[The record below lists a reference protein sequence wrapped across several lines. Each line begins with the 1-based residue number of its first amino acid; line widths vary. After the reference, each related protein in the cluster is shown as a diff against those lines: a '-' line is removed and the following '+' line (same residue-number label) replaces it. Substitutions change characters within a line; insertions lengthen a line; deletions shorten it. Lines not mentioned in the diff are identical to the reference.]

1 MPKKELNHINHIK
14 QIDFK
19 EPDFPIVLSFLE
31 EISKIPR
38 CSKHEEKIASYL
50 ENFGKEHRFETK
62 RDGSNNVLIQVPASP
77 NYENLPTVILQAH
90 TDMVCEK
97 EAGSNH
103 DFSKD
108 GLKLSYILE
117 NEVPYLVADKT
128 TLGADDGIGVAYA
141 LAVAASKEIIHPPL
155 ELLFTT
161 DEEQGLTG
169 AQEMSDDF
177 ISGGR
182 LINLDSEEEGT
193 IIIGCAG
200 GAQVEFRKTFET
212 AELLPSDSVFYAA
225 SVSGL
230 LGGHSGTEIHI
241 GRRNANKI
249 LAQFMTAVY
258 EKPGSNLKIIDISG
272 GSAHNA
278 IPREAECLFSA
289 DASAEELKAAAEI
302 CAAQIKSELG
312 FNDAD
317 FQISIFSIDISN
329 LKSNAVGFS
338 AEASVQI
345 LQFLTAIPTGV
356 FDISQDSLNFVS
368 SSGNLA
374 TVKTVNFKESG
385 RKEIEII
392 CSLRS
397 DNESKLKANIK
408 ESELLAEKY
417 SFNFDI
423 SNIYTPWEPDFNSP
437 FVLKCKKIYS
447 DLFQKNV
454 QILSIHAGLECS
466 VFRRKY
472 PALPMISIGPDIIG
486 AHTPSEKLNLE
497 AAEKVWIY
505 LKEILKSF

>member
-1 MPKKELNHINHIK
+1 MTKTDINHANRINL
-14 QIDFK
+14 K
-19 EPDFPIVLSFLE
+19 EPDFQTVLSFFE

-50 ENFGKEHRFETK
+50 ENFGKTKGFETK
-62 RDGSNNVLIQVPASP
+62 RDGSNNILIKVPASP
-77 NYENLPTVILQAH
+77 NYENLSTVILQAH

-97 EAGSNH
+97 EADSTHN
-103 DFSKD
+103 FSKD
-108 GLKLSYILE
+108 GLNLSYISE
-117 NEVPYLVADKT
+117 NGIPHLTADKT
-128 TLGADDGIGVAYA
+128 TLGADDGIGVAYM
-141 LAVAASKEIIHPPL
+141 LAVAVSKDIVHPPL

-177 ISGGR
+177 ISGGY

-200 GAQVEFRKTFET
+200 GAQVEFRQQFET
-212 AELLPSDSVFYAA
+212 EGLMPSGSAFYVA

-230 LGGHSGTEIHI
+230 LGGHSGTEIHV
-241 GRRNANKI
+241 GRRNANKV
-249 LAQFMTAVY
+249 LTQFLIAVL
-258 EKPGSNLKIIDISG
+258 EKQNSNLKIIDISG

-289 DASAEELKAAAEI
+289 DVSAEELKAAAEI
-302 CAAQIKSELG
+302 CVAQVKSELG

-317 FQISIFSIDISN
+317 FQISVLKISDID
-329 LKSNAVGFS
+329 SNAVGFS
-338 AEASVQI
+338 TATSKQI
-345 LQFLTAIPTGV
+345 LQFLKAIPTGV
-356 FDISQDSLNFVS
+356 FDISQESLNFVS

-374 TVKTVNFKESG
+374 IVKTLYSKESK
-385 RKEIEII
+385 RNQVEII
-392 CSLRS
+392 YSLRS
-397 DNESKLKANIK
+397 DNESKLKESIK
-408 ESELLAEKY
+408 NAELLAE
-417 SFNFDI
+417 NNRFDLEI
-423 SNIYTPWEPDFNSP
+423 SNIYSPWEPDFKSP
-437 FVLKCKKIYS
+437 FVQKCKKIYS

-472 PALPMISIGPDIIG
+472 PVLPMISIGPDIIG

>member
-1 MPKKELNHINHIK
+1 MPKTDIN
-14 QIDFK
+14 QIHFK
-19 EPDFPIVLSFLE
+19 EPEFQNVLSFFE

-50 ENFGKEHRFETK
+50 ENFGKEHGFETK
-62 RDGSNNVLIQVPASP
+62 RDSSNNVLIKVPASS
-77 NYENLPTVILQAH
+77 NCENRPTVILQAH
-90 TDMVCEK
+90 MDMVCEK
-97 EAGSNH
+97 EADSNH

-117 NEVPYLVADKT
+117 NEILYLAADKT
-128 TLGADDGIGVAYA
+128 TLGADDGIGIAYA

-177 ISGGR
+177 ISGDY

-200 GAQVEFRKTFET
+200 GAQVEFRKQFET
-212 AELLPSDSVFYAA
+212 AELLSSDSAFYAV

-249 LAQFMTAVY
+249 LAQFMTVVC
-258 EKPGSNLKIIDISG
+258 EKPDSNLKIIDVSG

-278 IPREAECLFSA
+278 IPRDAKCLFSA
-289 DASAEELKAAAEI
+289 DASAEELKTAAEI

-317 FQISIFSIDISN
+317 FQISVSAIDISN
-329 LKSNAVGFS
+329 FKSSAVGFS
-338 AEASVQI
+338 AAASVQI

-356 FDISQDSLNFVS
+356 FDISQESLNFVS

-374 TVKTVNFKESG
+374 TVKTDFKKPG
-385 RKEIEII
+385 QNEIEII

-397 DNESKLKANIK
+397 DNESKLNENIK
-408 ESELLAEKY
+408 DSELLAETH
-417 SFNFDI
+417 SFDFEL
-423 SNIYTPWEPDFNSP
+423 SNIYTPWEPDFKSP
-437 FVLKCKKIYS
+437 LVLKCKKIYS
-447 DLFQKNV
+447 DMFQKNV

-466 VFRRKY
+466 VFRKKY
-472 PALPMISIGPDIIG
+472 PSLPMISIGPDIVG

>member
-1 MPKKELNHINHIK
+1 MPKTDINHTNHIN
-14 QIDFK
+14 FK
-19 EPDFPIVLSFLE
+19 EPDFQTVLLFFE

-50 ENFGKEHRFETK
+50 ENFGKTNGFETK
-62 RDGSNNVLIQVPASP
+62 RDDSNNILIKVPASP
-77 NYENLPTVILQAH
+77 NCESLPTVILQAH

-97 EAGSNH
+97 EADGTHN
-103 DFSKD
+103 FSKD
-108 GLKLSYILE
+108 GLKLSYISE
-117 NEVPYLVADKT
+117 NGIPYLTADKT
-128 TLGADDGIGVAYA
+128 TLGADDGIGVAYM
-141 LAVAASKEIIHPPL
+141 LAIAVSKDIVHPPL

-177 ISGGR
+177 ISGGY

-200 GAQVEFRKTFET
+200 GAQVEFRQQFET
-212 AELLPSDSVFYAA
+212 EELVPSGSAFYAA

-230 LGGHSGTEIHI
+230 LGGHSGTEIHV

-249 LAQFMTAVY
+249 LTQFLITVL
-258 EKPGSNLKIIDISG
+258 EKQNSLKIIDFSG

-278 IPREAECLFSA
+278 IPREAECLFSVA
-289 DASAEELKAAAEI
+289 MSAKELKEEAEI
-302 CAAQIKSELG
+302 CVAQVKSELG

-317 FQISIFSIDISN
+317 FQISILEMSDID
-329 LKSNAVGFS
+329 SNAVGFS
-338 AEASVQI
+338 TEASEQI

-356 FDISQDSLNFVS
+356 FDISQESLNFVS

-374 TVKTVNFKESG
+374 TVKTVNSKESEQ
-385 RKEIEII
+385 KEIEIV

-397 DNESKLKANIK
+397 DNEIKLKESIK
-408 ESELLAEKY
+408 NAELLAE
-417 SFNFDI
+417 NNRFDI
-423 SNIYTPWEPDFNSP
+423 KISNTYSPWEPDFKSP
-437 FVLKCKKIYS
+437 FVQKCKKIYS

-472 PALPMISIGPDIIG
+472 PSLPMISIGPDIIG
-486 AHTPSEKLNLE
+486 AHTPSEKLNLN